1 MNTALKPNRTITAT
15 IPAGISVAPV
25 NVAGDIS
32 ELQALQL
39 WVDNKKSPHTR
50 RAYARMMKEILRTI
64 GKPIRSITL
73 LDLSEW
79 RKALDAPSVENPK
92 GKGWNESKKALAVNT
107 LKSFYKFAHEI
118 GFLQV
123 NPARTLRSPKM
134 NPAVHERILSE
145 EDVWRMISGAE
156 TERDRAILALLY
168 ASKVRVSE
176 LVRIRW
182 KDLTPATEKGR
193 ENGVGGSVYV
203 IGKGDKP
210 RTIGIPLKTWD
221 RVQSL
226 KKPESSEVSHVFS
239 GFKGKPLTTASIWL
253 IVKKTARRAGING
266 RVSPHWFR
274 HCGASHA
281 VNRGAPLKLVQDEL
295 GHTNLNTTAF
305 YLHAKKDEASAV
317 LLSGV

>member
-1 MNTALKPNRTITAT
+1 MSPTLNPSRTITAS
-15 IPAGISVAPV
+15 IHAGISVAPV
-25 NVAGDIS
+25 NIAGDIS

-39 WVDNKKSPHTR
+39 WVDNKKSAHTR
-50 RAYARMMKEILRTI
+50 RAYARAMKEILHAI

-79 RKALDAPSVENPK
+79 RKSLEAPSSENPE
-92 GKGWNESKKALAVNT
+92 GRGWRESKKALAVNT

-118 GFLQV
+118 GFLGV
-123 NPARTLRSPKM
+123 NPARTLKSPKL
-134 NPAVHERILSE
+134 NPAVHERILPE

-156 TERDRAILALLY
+156 SERDRAILALLY

-182 KDLTPATEKGR
+182 KDLVPATDKGR

-203 IGKGDKP
+203 IGKGEKP
-210 RTIGIPLKTWD
+210 RTIGIPQKTWN

-226 KKPESSEVSHVFS
+226 KKSEASDLSHVFS
-239 GFKGKPLTTASIWL
+239 AKNGKSLTTASIWL

-295 GHTNLNTTAF
+295 GHSNLNTTAF
-305 YLHAKKDEASAV
+305 YLHSKKDEASSV